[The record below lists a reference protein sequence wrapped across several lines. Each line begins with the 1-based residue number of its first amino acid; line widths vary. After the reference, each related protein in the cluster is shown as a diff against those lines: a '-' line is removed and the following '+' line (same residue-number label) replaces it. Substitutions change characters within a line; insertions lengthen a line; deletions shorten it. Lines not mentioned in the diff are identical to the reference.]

1 MGILARRFIK
11 VERYDFYYAQVKGI
25 TENLNAKNNY
35 YLREEKQ
42 TEEWIPWSVAATRAA
57 QKFSMQFRR
66 LSTTRSEDKHINSS
80 WKNRFFYLITLFRR
94 HSAKINKKR
103 YILRIADSLNN
114 FSFFKS
120 PYDSDRKLF
129 SYSAF
134 LESSKLNAYNRE
146 LNLADDQQIYTKWS
160 QAVKLNC
167 NNLNRVFSLNP
178 IRELSAWDHCY
189 HRSEIG
195 LKTFVSDSWEQ
206 SFRQCWNSIERL
218 SQRWNKRQRNFY
230 EISDFEN

>member
-11 VERYDFYYAQVKGI
+11 VKRYDFYYSRVNGI
-25 TENLNAKNNY
+25 AENLNAKNNY
-35 YLREEKQ
+35 YLREEEKIK
-42 TEEWIPWSVAATRAA
+42 EWIPWSVAVARAT
-57 QKFSMQFRR
+57 QKFAMQLQRIGTVR
-66 LSTTRSEDKHINSS
+66 AEDAHINAS
-80 WKNRFFYLITLFRR
+80 WENRFFYLITLFRR
-94 HSAKINKKR
+94 HSAKINKTR
-103 YILRIADSLNN
+103 YIQRIVDSLNK

-120 PYDSDRKLF
+120 SYDSNRKLF

-146 LNLADDQQIYTKWS
+146 LNIPDDQEIYTKWS

-167 NNLNRVFSLNP
+167 NKLNKPFFLNP
-178 IRELSAWDHCY
+178 IREISAWDHCY

-195 LKTFVSDSWEQ
+195 LKTFVSDSWERTI
-206 SFRQCWNSIERL
+206 RQCWNSIERL
-218 SQRWNKRQRNFY
+218 SQRWDKRQRNSY